1 MRAEARV
8 EALETEIA
16 KRDSE
21 REQKRAA
28 GPLQSDSRSASTW
41 LLSCLQRDTGHHRLP
56 VCSFLPHQQRFEH
69 LQPSV

>member
-28 GPLQSDSRSASTW
+28 GRQAGKRK
-41 LLSCLQRDTGHHRLP
+41 
-56 VCSFLPHQQRFEH
+56 
-69 LQPSV
+69 

>member
-16 KRDSE
+16 KLDSE

-28 GPLQSDSRSASTW
+28 GRQVGKRK
-41 LLSCLQRDTGHHRLP
+41 
-56 VCSFLPHQQRFEH
+56 
-69 LQPSV
+69 